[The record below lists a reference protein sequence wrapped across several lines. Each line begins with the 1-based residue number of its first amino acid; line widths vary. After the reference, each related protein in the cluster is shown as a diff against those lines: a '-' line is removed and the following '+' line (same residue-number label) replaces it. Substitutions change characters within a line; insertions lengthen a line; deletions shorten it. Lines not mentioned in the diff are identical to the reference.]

1 MSLLVRKGKLI
12 FLLLVVGTGTG
23 VSSSSSSSTV
33 VAAARTPHSGATSS
47 DHLLISSS
55 SSGGSFLA
63 GLEGSS
69 SSRGGLGSSKP
80 AFCHDLDCPRFS
92 VEASSTKKY
101 EVRKYEAGAVW
112 AKTLVTGFS
121 DYDSAVNVG
130 FMKLF
135 HYISGENKEN
145 EKVPM
150 AAPVRVTIT
159 PGQGPTCSSNF
170 TVAFFVPFAFEKN
183 PATPLDDTIT
193 IERDEAFEVYVK
205 SFGGRAKG
213 DDILQQAGELVQAL
227 KDDGIHVDSQSSFAS
242 AGYDSPFRLL
252 DRHNEVW
259 VHKN

>member
-1 MSLLVRKGKLI
+1 MAKNSFLVGL

-23 VSSSSSSSTV
+23 VSSSSSSTV
-33 VAAARTPHSGATSS
+33 AAAARTPHSLGDS
-47 DHLLISSS
+47 DHLLISTS
-55 SSGGSFLA
+55 SSGGSFLKQV
-63 GLEGSS
+63 GRGPSS
-69 SSRGGLGSSKP
+69 SSPTSKP

-259 VHKN
+259 VRRG